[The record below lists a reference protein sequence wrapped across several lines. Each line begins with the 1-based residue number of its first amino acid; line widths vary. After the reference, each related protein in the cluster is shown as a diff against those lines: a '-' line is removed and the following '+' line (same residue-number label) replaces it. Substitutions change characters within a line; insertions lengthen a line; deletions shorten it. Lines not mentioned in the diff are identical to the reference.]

1 MSWVVGLD
9 TLRLFAIAL
18 IVIYHFFRGV
28 LPGGFLAVE
37 IFLVISGYLLG
48 TGLLNTYKKTKAV
61 QGGKFV
67 LRRLMRLWPALF
79 VCVIFT
85 LCLAFFSP
93 HGVLEGLHLDSLF
106 ALLFSTNIQEIV
118 QGGSY
123 EDLTMPDRKSV
134 V

>member
-61 QGGKFV
+61 HDTRGATRKVWARARGARPRAP
-67 LRRLMRLWPALF
+67 RRR
-79 VCVIFT
+79 
-85 LCLAFFSP
+85 
-93 HGVLEGLHLDSLF
+93 
-106 ALLFSTNIQEIV
+106 
-118 QGGSY
+118 
-123 EDLTMPDRKSV
+123 
-134 V
+134 